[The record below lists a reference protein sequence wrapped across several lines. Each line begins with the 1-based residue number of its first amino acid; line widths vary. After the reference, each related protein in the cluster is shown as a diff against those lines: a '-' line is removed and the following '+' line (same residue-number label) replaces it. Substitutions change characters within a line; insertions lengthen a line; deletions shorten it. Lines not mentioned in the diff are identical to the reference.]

1 MESSHKSAV
10 SKIKNCE
17 WREFARRRA
26 RDAAESANPA
36 GALPSA
42 GERKKNLLFLLIS
55 RCEWYLFIQLYAR
68 LRAHSIEFFNGKPYA
83 RTDYKTIERKHC
95 GKLKKEMTPQD
106 EQAQAL
112 QALQGEPSQEAY
124 LGLLRR
130 RFAPP
135 FKGGDLIR
143 KALQFIHAG
152 LKISGKSFQA
162 VRIANG
168 IFLPQCRL
176 SKSLRNSIPFYM
188 AANPPLLRGGNAFVP
203 QPQKSNSTAG
213 TAAFAHTA
221 AKHIFLYFS
230 TARLRVGA
238 D

>member
-1 MESSHKSAV
+1 M
-10 SKIKNCE
+10 
-17 WREFARRRA
+17 
-26 RDAAESANPA
+26 PA
-36 GALPSA
+36 GERAPRRNRPIPRAALPSA

-95 GKLKKEMTPQD
+95 GKLKKEKTPQD

-135 FKGGDLIR
+135 FKGGDFIR
-143 KALQFIHAG
+143 KALRFIRAG
-152 LKISGKSFQA
+152 
-162 VRIANG
+162 
-168 IFLPQCRL
+168 
-176 SKSLRNSIPFYM
+176 
-188 AANPPLLRGGNAFVP
+188 
-203 QPQKSNSTAG
+203 
-213 TAAFAHTA
+213 
-221 AKHIFLYFS
+221 
-230 TARLRVGA
+230 
-238 D
+238 